1 MSGGNGFMSD
11 ISHEDV
17 LKIFNKLDE
26 IEKDISDIKLS
37 QQETAGRANSN
48 QEINELKMKHME
60 ETSKLREE
68 KHEAQ
73 ISLINEQV
81 QLNKDSIAGLFTK
94 NLQSEKI
101 GVQVKIVFAII
112 GILSIPIIYG
122 IIQIILIW
130 GKVKGF

>member
-1 MSGGNGFMSD
+1 MGGNGFMNEV
-11 ISHEDV
+11 SHEDV
-17 LKIFNKLDE
+17 IKILTKLDE
-26 IEKDISDIKLS
+26 IEKDISDIKLA

-101 GVQVKIVFAII
+101 GVQVKIVFAIV

>member
-1 MSGGNGFMSD
+1 MGGGNGFMNEV
-11 ISHEDV
+11 SHEDV
-17 LKIFNKLDE
+17 IKILTKLDE
-26 IEKDISDIKLS
+26 IEKDISDIKLA

-48 QEINELKMKHME
+48 QEINELKLKHME
-60 ETSKLREE
+60 ETSRLREE

>member
-1 MSGGNGFMSD
+1 MD
-11 ISHEDV
+11 EVSHEDV
-17 LKIFNKLDE
+17 IKILTKLDE
-26 IEKDISDIKLS
+26 IEKDISDIKLA

-73 ISLINEQV
+73 VNLINEQV
-81 QLNKDSIAGLFTK
+81 QINKNSIAKLFTK

>member
-37 QQETAGRANSN
+37 QQETAGRAKGN